1 MKLGIPLYGRILAW
15 LLLNLLCVLTVL
27 LVIMPERLGIG
38 WAPLLSNAARDRLQ
52 SVGET
57 IAVDVWPVLGGTFHV
72 DLQRYDMLYQVEFS
86 VYEGSGVRLAGA
98 EDLLVPPE
106 VTQEIRRTP
115 LLMLR
120 DAPAAGE
127 SVPAGQLASPA
138 PPRPVRLPGWPH
150 PDRSV
155 LMQRIFVLHL
165 ADRYWVGI
173 RTPIPVADGG
183 LIPATIVASTASFW
197 HFIRFLNLREWVDAS
212 LLILLLS
219 AMFWLPLIWSLI
231 SALTRI
237 TKVAERIAD
246 GHFEARIR
254 FRRRDEL
261 GQLAG
266 VVNTMAERLDSF
278 LNSQKHFLANI
289 AHEVSSPLGRL
300 QAGLEALQRHVDESG
315 QGAFLDVHEEVQ
327 LLAELVGELLAFSR
341 VGIGENRLK
350 LTAISVYALTLSVLD
365 RENAGGNVVVSVPA
379 NLQVRAHPTV
389 LARAIGNL
397 VRNAMRYAGTANG
410 PIELCAEP
418 SGRTISIV
426 VRDRGPGV
434 PEMSLLKLG
443 DAFYRPESARRRET
457 GGLGLGLATVR
468 NCVAACGGTVAFR
481 NREGGGFEA
490 EITLARP
497 GF

>member
-1 MKLGIPLYGRILAW
+1 MKSAIPLYGRILTW
-15 LLLNLLCVLTVL
+15 LLLNLLCVLMVL

-57 IAVDVWPVLGGTFHV
+57 IAVDVWPVLSGTFHV
-72 DLQRYDMLYQVEFS
+72 DLQRYDTLYQVEFS
-86 VYEGSGVRLAGA
+86 VFEGSGVRLAGA
-98 EDLLVPPE
+98 QDLPVPPE

-120 DAPAAGE
+120 DAPPAAE
-127 SVPAGQLASPA
+127 PA
-138 PPRPVRLPGWPH
+138 PVGQPASASSRPIRLPGWPH

-155 LMQRIFVLHL
+155 LMQRIFVLHI
-165 ADRYWVGI
+165 AGRYWVGI

-183 LIPATIVASTASFW
+183 LIPATILASTPSFW
-197 HFIRFLNLREWVDAS
+197 HFIRFLNLREWVDAC

-219 AMFWLPLIWSLI
+219 ALFWLPLIWSLI

-237 TKVAERIAD
+237 TKAAERIAD
-246 GHFEARIR
+246 GHFEARIK

-261 GQLAG
+261 GQLAI
-266 VVNTMAERLDSF
+266 VVNTIAERLDSF

-300 QAGLEALQRHVDESG
+300 QAGLEVLQQHVDEPG
-315 QGAFLDVHEEVQ
+315 QGAFQDVHEEVQ

-341 VGIGENRLK
+341 VGIGENRLQ

-365 RENAGGNVVVSVPA
+365 RENAGSNVVVSVPA

-397 VRNAMRYAGTANG
+397 VRNALRYAGTANG
-410 PIELCAEP
+410 PIELCAES